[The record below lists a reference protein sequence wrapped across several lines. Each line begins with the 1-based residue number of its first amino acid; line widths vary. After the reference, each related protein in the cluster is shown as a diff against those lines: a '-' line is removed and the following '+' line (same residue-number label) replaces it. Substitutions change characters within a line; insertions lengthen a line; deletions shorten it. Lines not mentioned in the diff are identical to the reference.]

1 MPLIRDYVAEHE
13 RASDL
18 GDHAIRAI
26 DQDDLGAAK
35 EFINAMAHAL
45 ERHWKG
51 EENGIFRVMA
61 AREEQYAD
69 YVAPLI
75 VEHRELEELLATV
88 DFSDPADQQ
97 RLRDAFEQLTEH
109 ISREED
115 GLFPAS
121 VVTLGGA
128 EWDASVAAW
137 SEAHPGEKMI
147 TD

>member
-18 GDHAIRAI
+18 GDHAIRSVE
-26 DQDDLGAAK
+26 QGDLGAA
-35 EFINAMAHAL
+35 EQFIEAMAREL

-75 VEHRELEELLATV
+75 VEHRELAELLAAV
-88 DFSDPADQQ
+88 DVSDPADQQ
-97 RLRDAFEQLTEH
+97 RLRVAFEQLTEH
-109 ISREED
+109 ISKEED

-121 VVTLGGA
+121 VVTMGGA
-128 EWDASVAAW
+128 DWDASVAAW
-137 SEAHPGEKMI
+137 SAAHPDEKMI